1 MDGKFRTTKQYLNQ
15 LVNIDKRI
23 KDKIKEAEM
32 WRDIAGRTGGGS
44 NSERVQTTKRYDKM
58 GDAIS
63 SAVDYEQESERL
75 AKELVE
81 IKNTIIQQIDGI
93 EDQLHYNILKD
104 YYIHEMALVEIAA
117 QEHYSYKQTG
127 RHFKNALNDFEHRY
141 GSTYLRNDVQ
151 KCPQMS

>member
-32 WRDIAGRTGGGS
+32 WRDIAGRTGGGN

-63 SAVDYEQESERL
+63 SAVD
-75 AKELVE
+75 
-81 IKNTIIQQIDGI
+81 
-93 EDQLHYNILKD
+93 
-104 YYIHEMALVEIAA
+104 
-117 QEHYSYKQTG
+117 
-127 RHFKNALNDFEHRY
+127 
-141 GSTYLRNDVQ
+141 
-151 KCPQMS
+151 